1 MTAQELASVYREYIA
16 CLNAQDWPAL
26 GRFVGDEVEHNG
38 KRLGLIGYR
47 KMLEMDFQEIPD
59 LRFNIALLV
68 CEPPYVASR
77 LTFNCT
83 PTGRFLG
90 LSVNGKTVS
99 FAENVIYKLKDAKI
113 VQVWSVI
120 DKAAIESQL
129 PASSGTND
137 V

>member
-1 MTAQELASVYREYIA
+1 
-16 CLNAQDWPAL
+16 
-26 GRFVGDEVEHNG
+26 
-38 KRLGLIGYR
+38 
-47 KMLEMDFQEIPD
+47 MLEMDFQEIPD